1 MIRLRHKLLIRALRV
16 LDQVVLIAT
25 AISIIHFFADGSNLM
40 AQLPVLGSGRI
51 TDAMGFLFLGV
62 GWIAAYD
69 YYVRYRADRYV
80 TLRTQ
85 LKDFLK
91 AATGATV
98 WFLLISALFSIRGM
112 NAGTVALFWGVVL
125 LWGLLSRVSMR
136 LMLMNA
142 RRSGFNY
149 RHLVMV
155 GANDRSLEIARKI
168 EESPELGYKLVG
180 FVANSEE
187 SAQRWSQREDS
198 RPLLGTVSQLR
209 EILESHQVDEM
220 LVCLSLES
228 SFRTVAEILKDAR
241 ELGIVLRFVPNGEE
255 GNLLRNF
262 NVEEFEDQ
270 VVITFFRERLLLQ
283 LLVKRAIDLTV
294 ALAVL
299 AVLSPLMLL
308 TGLLVKLTSPGPVF
322 FVQDRVGMNQ
332 RRFRL
337 YKFRSMV
344 ADADQIKRDLAHLN
358 ENDGPAFKIQNDP
371 RVTAVGRVIRKYSI
385 DELPQLFN
393 VLKGEMSLVGPRPP
407 LPEEVE
413 KYEWMFR
420 RRLSVKPG
428 ITCVWQ
434 VNGRSET
441 SFADWMRMDRDY
453 VENWSLWLDFKILL
467 QTVPAVLFG
476 KGAH

>member
-1 MIRLRHKLLIRALRV
+1 MIRLRHKMLIRALRV
-16 LDQVVLIAT
+16 LDQMVLIAI
-25 AISIIHFFADGSNLM
+25 AIAIIHFFADGVNKV
-40 AQLPVLGSGRI
+40 AQLPVLGSGRV
-51 TDAMGFLFLGV
+51 TDAVGFLLLGV

-69 YYVRYRADRYV
+69 HYVRYRADRYV
-80 TLRTQ
+80 TLKTQ
-85 LKDFLK
+85 LKDYLK
-91 AATGATV
+91 AATVATL
-98 WFLLISALFSIRGM
+98 WFLLISALFSIRGT
-112 NAGTVALFWGVVL
+112 NVGTVALFWGAVL
-125 LWGLLSRVSMR
+125 AWGLLSRVCIR
-136 LMLMNA
+136 LTLMNA
-142 RRSGFNY
+142 RRSGYNY

-155 GANDRSLEIARKI
+155 GANDRALEIASKI
-168 EESPELGYKLVG
+168 EGSPELGYQLVG
-180 FVANSEE
+180 FVANSDK
-187 SAQRWSQREDS
+187 SAQSWSERGNPGQ
-198 RPLLGTVSQLR
+198 LLGTVAELR

-228 SFRTVAEILKDAR
+228 SFGTVAEILKDAR
-241 ELGIVLRFVPNGEE
+241 ELGIVLRIVPNGEE
-255 GNLLRNF
+255 GALLRNF
-262 NVEEFEDQ
+262 NVEEFEEQ

-283 LLVKRAIDLTV
+283 LLVKRAVD
-294 ALAVL
+294 LAVAGVML
-299 AVLSPLMLL
+299 VLLSPLMVV
-308 TGLLVKLTSPGPVF
+308 TGLLVKMTSPGPVF

-344 ADADQIKRDLAHLN
+344 VNADKIKQEIAHLN

-371 RVTAVGRVIRKYSI
+371 RVTRVGRVIRKYSI

-441 SFADWMRMDRDY
+441 SFADWMKMDKDY
-453 VENWSLWLDFKILL
+453 VENWSLWLDFKILML
-467 QTVPAVLFG
+467 TVPAVLFG
-476 KGAH
+476 RGAH